1 MRFVI
6 GLPIV
11 LSIAAFV
18 LAMLALFAGKQPG
31 FMEDFDIIRVKLRHT
46 RCAVVQAVANKD
58 SRIAQ
63 YIGTGPQSRPH
74 AVARR

>member
-31 FMEDFDIIRVKLRHT
+31 FMEDFDIIRV
-46 RCAVVQAVANKD
+46 
-58 SRIAQ
+58 
-63 YIGTGPQSRPH
+63 RP
-74 AVARR
+74 